1 MKRVILLAFC
11 LVMGSTA
18 MAQVGIGTEDP
29 NMSSQLEV
37 VASDRGILIPQ
48 VALEDITDESTITD
62 GNVESLL
69 VFNITD
75 NDMIVPGYY
84 YWYDGKWRRLAW
96 SGGSPASNNM
106 LVYDQEADRFY
117 YNDENGDLVPLDIS
131 ELLDETVSTLEN
143 NGNGTFTYTDEQGN
157 ESMIDI
163 PSVVATNISE
173 DGNVYAEIMALL
185 ERQGNGN
192 VTYDQTDGTFTYI
205 DESGAE
211 QVIDWSD
218 FNTINNSFTVENDS
232 LTVTDSEGDKVQLSL
247 EEVAGNSAFITTI
260 SNNSEFIDEITQLLE
275 EDFGNV
281 TYDQTDGTFTY
292 IDESGAE
299 QVIDWSDFN
308 TINNSFTV
316 ENDSL
321 TVTDS
326 EGDKVQ
332 LSLEEVAANSAFI
345 TTISNNSEFIDEIT
359 QLLEEDFG
367 NVTYDQT
374 DGTFTYIDES
384 GAEQVIDW
392 SDFNTINNSF
402 TVENDSL
409 TVTDSEGDKVQL
421 SLEEVAANSAFI
433 TTISNN
439 SEFIDEITQLLEEDF
454 GNVTYDQT
462 DGTFTYID
470 ESGAEQVIDWS
481 DFNTINNSFT
491 VENDSLTV
499 TDSEGDKVQLSLE
512 EVAANSAFI
521 TTISNNSE
529 FIDEITQLLEEDFGN
544 VTYDQTDGTFTYI
557 DDSGAEQVID
567 WSDFNT
573 INNSFTVENDS
584 LTVTDSEGD
593 KVQVSLDEIANNSSF
608 INTLTS
614 NSDFIN
620 EIETVVAASSDE
632 LVDNGDGTFTH
643 TAGDGTTITFDANTT
658 TLADNGDGT
667 YTLTNA
673 NGDTITIDVVG
684 DVLTELQ
691 DNSSSIYTEVNT
703 IVANNDTNTTNASL
717 TEDGTNL
724 ILTDSEGG
732 IVQLALADLA
742 DDIDT
747 NTTNSSLTQDGTDLI
762 LTDSEGGTVTL
773 ALGDIDTNTTN
784 ASLTEDG
791 TNLILTDSEGGIV
804 QLALADLADD
814 IDTNT
819 TNSSL
824 TEDGTDLIL
833 TDSEGGTVT
842 LALGDIDT
850 NTTNAS
856 LTEDGTNLILT
867 DSEGGTVQLALADL
881 ADDIDTNTTNSSL
894 TEDGTDLILTDS
906 EGGTVTLALGDID
919 TNTTNASLTEDG
931 TNLILTDSE
940 GGTVQLAL
948 ADLAD
953 DIDTNTTNSS
963 LTEDG
968 TDLILTDSEGGTVTL
983 ALGDI
988 DTNTTNASLTE
999 DGTNLILTD
1008 SEGGTVQLALADL
1021 ADDIDTDNQQIT
1033 DLSISG
1039 GALSTTIED
1048 GNTQSLDL
1056 ISIDAGNT
1064 IVAGTDGALYVPSS
1078 TLNIYNTDG
1087 TLPGL
1092 RTVSGTENW
1101 LRFQG
1106 TDGLIEVN
1114 GDNLRSSN
1122 TDGNQIN
1129 LEFSGNTARLF
1140 ADGPTMDAFNIGMTT
1155 GFAQPLNFIT
1165 NGGTRLTI
1173 DDAGELQFHNYLNS
1187 RDNSGATPVENILYT
1202 DASGNVLSADVSV
1215 VQSQQVHYRSTSQ
1228 DTGKEWLN
1236 NEPVFEVVADITLA
1250 SNTNLVDLSGS
1261 DIPTGATLIS
1271 VRFVS
1276 KSTGSIS
1283 TNIIEYDDSTR
1294 QLILG
1299 TAGSMTTLHPAGDY
1313 YIIVEY
1319 VVEAP

>member
-1 MKRVILLAFC
+1 M
-11 LVMGSTA
+11 
-18 MAQVGIGTEDP
+18 
-29 NMSSQLEV
+29 
-37 VASDRGILIPQ
+37 
-48 VALEDITDESTITD
+48 
-62 GNVESLL
+62 
-69 VFNITD
+69 
-75 NDMIVPGYY
+75 
-84 YWYDGKWRRLAW
+84 
-96 SGGSPASNNM
+96 
-106 LVYDQEADRFY
+106 
-117 YNDENGDLVPLDIS
+117 
-131 ELLDETVSTLEN
+131 
-143 NGNGTFTYTDEQGN
+143 
-157 ESMIDI
+157 
-163 PSVVATNISE
+163 
-173 DGNVYAEIMALL
+173 
-185 ERQGNGN
+185 
-192 VTYDQTDGTFTYI
+192 
-205 DESGAE
+205 
-211 QVIDWSD
+211 
-218 FNTINNSFTVENDS
+218 
-232 LTVTDSEGDKVQLSL
+232 
-247 EEVAGNSAFITTI
+247 
-260 SNNSEFIDEITQLLE
+260 
-275 EDFGNV
+275 
-281 TYDQTDGTFTY
+281 
-292 IDESGAE
+292 
-299 QVIDWSDFN
+299 
-308 TINNSFTV
+308 
-316 ENDSL
+316 
-321 TVTDS
+321 
-326 EGDKVQ
+326 
-332 LSLEEVAANSAFI
+332 
-345 TTISNNSEFIDEIT
+345 
-359 QLLEEDFG
+359 
-367 NVTYDQT
+367 
-374 DGTFTYIDES
+374 
-384 GAEQVIDW
+384 IDW

-747 NTTNSSLTQDGTDLI
+747 NTTNSSLTQ
-762 LTDSEGGTVTL
+762 
-773 ALGDIDTNTTN
+773 
-784 ASLTEDG
+784 
-791 TNLILTDSEGGIV
+791 
-804 QLALADLADD
+804 
-814 IDTNT
+814 
-819 TNSSL
+819 
-824 TEDGTDLIL
+824 DGTDLIL